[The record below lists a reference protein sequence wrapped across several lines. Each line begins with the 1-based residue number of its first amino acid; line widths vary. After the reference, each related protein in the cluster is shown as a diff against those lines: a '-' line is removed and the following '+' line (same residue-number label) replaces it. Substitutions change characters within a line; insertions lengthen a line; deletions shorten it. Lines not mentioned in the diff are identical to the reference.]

1 VYGVWVEGWNAKE
14 VFVVYCLET
23 IIIGFFTLT
32 KRGIATAIRKKDRWK
47 NNGSKAM
54 QSGLLFILYF
64 LVHYSLFIAV
74 QTSIFFGVTSVHG
87 GFWPSNI
94 LEFVLNTNKYLGSEG
109 WLLLFAFV
117 FGYGYENLMHFIM
130 NND

>member
-1 VYGVWVEGWNAKE
+1 MLINLLPVYGVWVEGWNAKE

-32 KRGIATAIRKKDRWK
+32 KLGIATAIRKKDRWK

-64 LVHYSLFIAV
+64 LVHYSLYSSNFYILRCYVCSWWFLAV
-74 QTSIFFGVTSVHG
+74 
-87 GFWPSNI
+87 
-94 LEFVLNTNKYLGSEG
+94 
-109 WLLLFAFV
+109 
-117 FGYGYENLMHFIM
+117 
-130 NND
+130 

>member
-1 VYGVWVEGWNAKE
+1 MDQKPCSPVC
-14 VFVVYCLET
+14 FSSC
-23 IIIGFFTLT
+23 I
-32 KRGIATAIRKKDRWK
+32 
-47 NNGSKAM
+47 
-54 QSGLLFILYF
+54 
-64 LVHYSLFIAV
+64 SLFTIVCTV